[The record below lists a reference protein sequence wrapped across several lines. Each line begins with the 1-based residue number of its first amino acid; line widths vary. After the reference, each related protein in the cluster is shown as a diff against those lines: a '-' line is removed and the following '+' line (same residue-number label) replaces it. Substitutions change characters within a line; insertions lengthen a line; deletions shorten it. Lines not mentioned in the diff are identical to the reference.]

1 MKKFAFA
8 LLIALSAATGAN
20 DLGSVYRADSALP
33 QELKEDILSVLLES
47 YPCID
52 DYGLFEAET
61 TVFEDW
67 IDQGVVD
74 RYYTTKMNVRF
85 TYDYHP
91 NTAKIVVE
99 SVLFSGSN
107 PSVDWGRV
115 TDIEG
120 QIYCD

>member
-1 MKKFAFA
+1 MKKLAYV
-8 LLIALSAATGAN
+8 LLITLSAASGAN
-20 DLGSVYRADSALP
+20 DLGSVYRSDSALP
-33 QELKEDILSVLLES
+33 QELREDILSVLLES

-74 RYYTTKMNVRF
+74 LYYTTKMNVRF

-91 NTAKIVVE
+91 NTTEVVVE
-99 SVLFSGSN
+99 SV
-107 PSVDWGRV
+107 
-115 TDIEG
+115 
-120 QIYCD
+120 